1 MNINEINKLAQA
13 SKKPRR
19 VGRGT
24 GSGRGKTSQRGHKGQ
39 GSRSGS
45 SMNPVFEGGQMPLV
59 RRIPKRGFNNKG
71 FADTVISINVD
82 DLEIFFETGEMVT
95 PQILKEKG
103 VVKKVFDKIKIL
115 GNGEL
120 KKPLTVSA
128 HAFSATAQKKIEAV
142 GGKAIVLPGK
152 KPVVKNKMGS
162 RKKSLIN
169 AKISAKT
176 NAQANIKANTKVNDK
191 AHNKNVK
198 AKAKVKS

>member
-1 MNINEINKLAQA
+1 MNITDVNSQA
-13 SKKPRR
+13 TAHKKARR

-71 FADTVISINVD
+71 FADVVVGVNVD
-82 DLEIFFETGEMVT
+82 DLEIFFEKGEAVT
-95 PQILKEKG
+95 PETLQSKK
-103 VVKKVFDKIKIL
+103 VVKRVFDRIKIL

-120 KKPLTVSA
+120 TKSLEVSA
-128 HAFSATAQKKIEAV
+128 HSFSAAAKQKIEAV
-142 GGKAIVLPGK
+142 GGKAVILPGK

-162 RKKSLIN
+162 RKKVAV
-169 AKISAKT
+169 AKATAKTSAKP
-176 NAQANIKANTKVNDK
+176 
-191 AHNKNVK
+191 
-198 AKAKVKS
+198 AKA